1 MPDGENPSRI
11 VYQGRYCCPLH
22 QTPALRQAAGFRFV
36 PAYLRA
42 RTHNFE
48 PFFSAPFK
56 FSSSLILKVDY
67 KRLGERIR
75 EERQRL
81 NLTQATLAEAV
92 DISDTYMGAIERGE
106 RSLTLDTLVRLVNRL
121 GVTVDYMLADYVSES
136 DPNIL
141 AQFKQIT
148 DNQPLERKQ
157 LAIKVLRTI
166 FTHFETDDSS
176 KGLL

>member
-1 MPDGENPSRI
+1 M
-11 VYQGRYCCPLH
+11 
-22 QTPALRQAAGFRFV
+22 
-36 PAYLRA
+36 
-42 RTHNFE
+42 
-48 PFFSAPFK
+48 
-56 FSSSLILKVDY
+56 DY

-75 EERQRL
+75 EERRRL
-81 NLTQATLAEAV
+81 NLTQSQLAEDI

-121 GVTVDYMLADYVSES
+121 GVTVDYMLADAVSDS

-166 FTHFETDDSS
+166 FSHFEEQDADSS
-176 KGLL
+176 L